1 MEFSTNWITR
11 AGHPHLLVLI
21 YPRLVTCRTSLLG
34 SLDFHSHLLSSDKLG
49 LGKISQIVFSRAYT
63 EMLFE
68 PAGPGRAPSQKLV
81 LNFQ

>member
-1 MEFSTNWITR
+1 MEFFTNWITR
-11 AGHPHLLVLI
+11 PGHPHLLVLI
-21 YPRLVTCRTSLLG
+21 YHRLVTCRTSLQV
-34 SLDFHSHLLSSDKLG
+34 SLAFHRYLLSSDKLG

-68 PAGPGRAPSQKLV
+68 PAAPRKAPSQKLV